1 MGSFFSSP
9 EFQALIVLCLFVY
22 AAPWIIVFVVS
33 SSWKKNNL
41 SKSMGLIILKFFF
54 LWSWFILGGVAAG
67 VIFADIY
74 RDHFN
79 ENIALPSLV
88 IFTLVGAFLAYKAT
102 IKRGSSN

>member
-1 MGSFFSSP
+1 
-9 EFQALIVLCLFVY
+9 
-22 AAPWIIVFVVS
+22 
-33 SSWKKNNL
+33 
-41 SKSMGLIILKFFF
+41 MGLIILKNFF

-102 IKRGSSN
+102 IKRGSSNWLKHKYVELSALAYRFIFFYLLLT

>member
-22 AAPWIIVFVVS
+22 VFPWIIVFVLS
-33 SSWKKNNL
+33 SLWKKNNL
-41 SKSMGLIILKFFF
+41 RKSVGLIILKNFF
-54 LWSWFILGGVAAG
+54 LWSWFILGGVAVG

-74 RDHFN
+74 RHYFY
-79 ENIALPSLV
+79 ENIAFPSLV